1 MATTDSISSGGSI
14 LTALLASQ
22 NPLIRD
28 LNISVLVRREQQG
41 KVFAEKGVEPVYFK
55 DLDDV
60 DRIREVAAD
69 YDGLSATS
77 MNTYLV
83 HRY

>member
-1 MATTDSISSGGSI
+1 MIS
-14 LTALLASQ
+14 L
-22 NPLIRD
+22 
-28 LNISVLVRREQQG
+28 SVLVHREQQV

-55 DLDDV
+55 DLDAV

-77 MNTYLV
+77 TNTYLV
-83 HRY
+83 R